1 MERKAT
7 VFIIDDDVGACE
19 SLAALVTKKGLTAE
33 VFASPEEFLA
43 RYDPSREG
51 CIVVDLRLPSMAGLD
66 LLRQLKARKNSIP
79 VVAITRHAD
88 IPTAVKA
95 MQEGA
100 VSFLEKPCQEKDLW
114 EAIEQALA
122 IDHTQHARRRERLEV
137 ERRLATLTPDEAEV
151 LRRLLAGQPNKR
163 IASELDLGLRTVEL
177 RRSNI
182 MRKMQATSV
191 PDLVRMAIL
200 AGFFPIEAAAAEPA
214 AAVSAES
221 RG

>member
-7 VFIIDDDVGACE
+7 VFIIDDDVGARE

-33 VFASPEEFLA
+33 VYASPEEFLA

-51 CIVVDLRLPSMAGLD
+51 CIVVDVRMPSMSGLE
-66 LLRQLKARKNSIP
+66 LLRQLKARQNSIP
-79 VVAITRHAD
+79 VVAMTRHAD
-88 IPTAVKA
+88 IPTAVRV

-100 VSFLEKPCQEKDLW
+100 VSFLEKPCNDQELW
-114 EAIEQALA
+114 DAIERALV
-122 IDHTQHARRRERLEV
+122 IEHTRHARRRERLEV

-163 IASELDLGLRTVEL
+163 IASDLDIGLRTVEL

-182 MRKMQATSV
+182 MRKMQATSI
-191 PDLVRMAIL
+191 PDLVRIAIL
-200 AGFFPIEAAAAEPA
+200 GGFFPVETNPSEQAAGVGAEP
-214 AAVSAES
+214 

>member
-7 VFIIDDDVGACE
+7 VFIIDDDVGARE

-33 VFASPEEFLA
+33 VFASPDEFLA
-43 RYDPSREG
+43 HYDPSREG
-51 CIVVDLRLPSMAGLD
+51 CIVVDVRMPFMSGLE
-66 LLRQLKARKNSIP
+66 LLRQLKARQNSIP

-88 IPTAVKA
+88 IPTAVRV

-100 VSFLEKPCQEKDLW
+100 VSFLEKPCAEQELW
-114 EAIEQALA
+114 DAIERALV
-122 IDHTQHARRRERLEV
+122 IEHTRHARRRERLEV

-163 IASELDLGLRTVEL
+163 IAAELDIGLRTVEL

-182 MRKMQATSV
+182 MRKMQATSI
-191 PDLVRMAIL
+191 PDLVRLAIL
-200 AGFFPIEAAAAEPA
+200 GGFFPVEAPAAESA
-214 AAVSAES
+214 AGVGAEP